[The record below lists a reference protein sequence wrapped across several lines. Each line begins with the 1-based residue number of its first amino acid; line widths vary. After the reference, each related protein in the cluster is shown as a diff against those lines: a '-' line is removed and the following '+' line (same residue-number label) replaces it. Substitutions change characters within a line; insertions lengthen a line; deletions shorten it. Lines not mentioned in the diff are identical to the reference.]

1 MDGKRRAVEFCSV
14 GVNSYY
20 LNCFDSQ
27 PLPKDKFTNV
37 KIKKVEID
45 GSYPYAYWY
54 TVEVDG
60 KVIFFSL
67 DENAKV
73 YVNVNIYF
81 GSDENLEEAAIVK
94 NFEYKNLL

>member
-20 LNCFDSQ
+20 LNCFDSKS
-27 PLPKDKFTNV
+27 LPKDKFTTI
-37 KIKKVEID
+37 KIKKINID
-45 GSYPYAYWY
+45 GYYSFTYWY

-67 DENAKV
+67 DEKAKV
-73 YVNVNIYF
+73 YQNVDIYF
-81 GSDENLEEAAIVK
+81 GSDENVEEVAIVK
-94 NFEYKNLL
+94 NFNYKNLI